1 MPVELALL
9 CCIPLTEAQWFERAA
24 QAPCGDF
31 VRFVTETRFRG
42 DAHAAW
48 SVFSGEAAFV
58 TRRLRTFAD
67 RGMAVILCA
76 TADDI
81 AQAAQCHQNVVV
93 LAHWKGSAA
102 LTTDQ
107 GIPGNRLE
115 TWDGMLSDAEF
126 ARLFSTGFSGTAYM
140 VVCTS
145 NILAETFRRQHPSA
159 MCICSDDPVR
169 AGLALAKLDAA
180 VSLMS
185 AKQVPLWRGLLE
197 AGDIIDS
204 LAR

>member
-1 MPVELALL
+1 MPAELALL

-42 DAHAAW
+42 NAHAAW
-48 SVFSGEAAFV
+48 HVFSGEAAFV
-58 TRRLRTFAD
+58 ARRLQSFAD
-67 RGMAVILCA
+67 RGMAVTQRA
-76 TADDI
+76 TAADI
-81 AQAAQCHQNVVV
+81 AQAAQHHHNVVV

-102 LTTDQ
+102 LASDQ
-107 GIPGNRLE
+107 GMPGNRLE
-115 TWDGMLSDAEF
+115 TWDAMLSDAEF
-126 ARLFSTGFSGTAYM
+126 VRLFPAKFSGTTYM

-145 NILAETFRRQHPSA
+145 NILAETFRRQHPGSI
-159 MCICSDDPVR
+159 CICSDDPVR

-180 VSLMS
+180 ISLMV